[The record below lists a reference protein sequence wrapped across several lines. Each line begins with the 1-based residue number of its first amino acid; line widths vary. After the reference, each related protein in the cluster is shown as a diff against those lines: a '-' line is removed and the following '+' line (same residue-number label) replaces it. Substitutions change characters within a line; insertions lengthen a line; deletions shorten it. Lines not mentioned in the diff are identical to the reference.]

1 MVSGDAGLFQE
12 SPGGFRKGCVLHER
26 LGGVSGKVWWC
37 QESLGWFQE
46 RLRGEGCVVA
56 GKAGRFQ
63 ESLDGFRLGAGF
75 RNDWAASGKARK
87 VCVMEGVGR
96 A

>member
-12 SPGGFRKGCVLHER
+12 SPGGFRTGCVLHER

-75 RNDWAASGKARK
+75 RKDWAVSGKARK
-87 VCVMEGVGR
+87 V
-96 A
+96 